1 MAKKKNTSNLAVPS
15 CTEQPPTRICVT
27 KAQAGDVY
35 VGQKISITVEGEVQ
49 GIRKDYYDGTKYEIE
64 IKDSEVTDISGNK
77 ADEEYEGMMGKK
89 KK

>member
-1 MAKKKNTSNLAVPS
+1 MAKKKETVNAALPYP
-15 CTEQPPTRICVT
+15 EQPPTRVCVT

-49 GIRKDYYDGTKYEIE
+49 GIRKDYGDGSKYEIE
-64 IKDSEVTDISGNK
+64 LKDSEVTDISGNK
-77 ADEEYEGMMGKK
+77 ADDELETLAGKK